1 MSLKYIVNTKE
12 DKTSRMNN
20 LLAHNPT
27 GILIKVIYEK
37 LQVYCRAKKI
47 YN

>member
-12 DKTSRMNN
+12 DNTSRMNN

-27 GILIKVIYEK
+27 GELIKVIYAK
-37 LQVYCRAKKI
+37 SKAYCRAKRI
-47 YN
+47 YK